1 MRDYLTAKELAEI
14 ERVHRATV
22 TRWINRRLF
31 PNARLVAKEWRIPIA
46 EYEAGLACEDNLYR
60 RQEKK
65 ESQKLLEKARS
76 WSEEIRTRLG
86 TQN

>member
-22 TRWINRRLF
+22 TRWINRKLF

-46 EYEAGLACEDNLYR
+46 EYEAWRESTKVKNLK
-60 RQEKK
+60 EK
-65 ESQKLLEKARS
+65 QKH
-76 WSEEIRTRLG
+76 G
-86 TQN
+86 